1 MTIVVEVD
9 GRVSY
14 RMFRVDEAR
23 LSLDLVN
30 VVSSIRFRKL
40 PVDHAILKGI
50 RIGQHPQKL
59 RLVFDLNQAGRQ
71 GVRYDVKEMRNKLV
85 IQLFT

>member
-9 GRVSY
+9 GRFSY

-30 VVSSIRFRKL
+30 VVSSIRFKEL

-50 RIGQHPQKL
+50 RIGQHLQKL
-59 RLVFDLNQAGRQ
+59 RLVFDLNQVGGQ
-71 GVRYDVKEMRNKLV
+71 GVRYDVKETQNKLV